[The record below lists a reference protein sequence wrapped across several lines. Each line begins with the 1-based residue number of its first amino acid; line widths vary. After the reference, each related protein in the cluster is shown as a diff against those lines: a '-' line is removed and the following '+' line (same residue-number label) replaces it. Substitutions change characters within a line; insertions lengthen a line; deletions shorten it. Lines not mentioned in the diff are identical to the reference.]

1 MHILRLQLTK
11 AACKLRNLKQAD
23 DWVPE
28 TWVYELPKGKFY
40 GKLNRSL
47 LQFCQKLKPT
57 FLLISG
63 TLNHSLRK
71 VVIYAT
77 PNLFHI
83 MAKSHYKTRQ
93 TCFFSLPLVIW
104 SFTCKMTLVVL
115 LLYVQLSNL
124 HFRLPRDDISYL
136 VVHIN
141 YFYPLQSNK

>member
-1 MHILRLQLTK
+1 MLIMYSEKQMLDLVKKKLQARQMHILRLQLTK

-40 GKLNRSL
+40 GKLNRSF

-57 FLLISG
+57 FRLISG

-115 LLYVQLSNL
+115 LLYV
-124 HFRLPRDDISYL
+124 
-136 VVHIN
+136 
-141 YFYPLQSNK
+141 

>member
-40 GKLNRSL
+40 GKLNRSF

-57 FLLISG
+57 FRLISG

-93 TCFFSLPLVIW
+93 TCFFLFPW
-104 SFTCKMTLVVL
+104 
-115 LLYVQLSNL
+115 LSG
-124 HFRLPRDDISYL
+124 HSR
-136 VVHIN
+136 V
-141 YFYPLQSNK
+141 K

>member
-23 DWVPE
+23 GWVPE
-28 TWVYELPKGKFY
+28 TWVYELPKAKFY
-40 GKLNRSL
+40 GKLNRSF
-47 LQFCQKLKPT
+47 LQFCQKLRPT
-57 FLLISG
+57 FRLISG

-93 TCFFSLPLVIW
+93 TCFFFSSLGYLVIH
-104 SFTCKMTLVVL
+104 V
-115 LLYVQLSNL
+115 
-124 HFRLPRDDISYL
+124 
-136 VVHIN
+136 
-141 YFYPLQSNK
+141 